1 MPSAEKIQHCFTGVG
16 VAGVACIGASAASG
30 IVVLAPVGV
39 LLSVAGFAKKYIPR
53 GDGKCNLE
61 KQTKFIEGS
70 GKFIDAKDEDDKPI
84 KVYCGEKGVLGLPLA
99 EDAGSDGL
107 KAKPQVDGMGLVS
120 SVSPDVKTIYD
131 ILFGRDSNDKRLAL
145 GRCVRMHTFKD
156 AMKDGKPNPKP
167 TIVDVPGEWATITF
181 KEMKRQARAVGSFLR
196 GECGIGPKEK
206 IAIWSGNCVEW
217 LLSDIACAVFNYTS
231 VSVYDSLGPDA
242 ASFIVA
248 DSGAQVLVV
257 EEKCLKRVP
266 ALLDDE
272 IYKGNAGSDLKVIL
286 YIGKGDDET
295 QKTLESRGLKVVA
308 FDKAAKCEKIIPDTP
323 PAPEDIATIMYTSG
337 TTGNPK
343 GVMLAHL
350 NLVATISMID
360 LTPSI
365 TLRPDDVHLSY
376 LPLAHIFERLVAMG
390 VLFKGASVYFA
401 SAGARNLLADL
412 SVVRPTVFIGVP
424 KVYENVRDAVARK
437 MTGAKKKLFQSAL
450 ACKSADLETGCGHS
464 PIWDML
470 VFSKTKKALGGR
482 VRFCVTGGAPISK
495 DTLQFVECALAPV
508 VQGYGATETSAASTL
523 TMAFDPVAGDVGPPL
538 GTAAIRLVD
547 VPEMN
552 YYSGEATVYTD
563 AKAKEAFSNGRA
575 KSGGE
580 VWIGGPGVSTGYYD
594 PAENGLKKDVPS
606 NKMASKTKED
616 FFVEDGWSWF
626 KTGDIGSWTD
636 RGCLKIV
643 DRKKNIFKTSV
654 GEYVPVEEVEKTF
667 QDNCQFADFV
677 FLPKETKV
685 AYVAVVVVVSDSIGS
700 VMKWA
705 KENGIEGDEKAVIA
719 SDQFKEQ
726 LHKDFEAAA
735 KAKKLQ
741 RFLWVAKKH
750 IHADYQAPG
759 YQEEWVNGVECA
771 NGQKEQLLTA
781 TFKPRRAQLDQYFA
795 PIFPKLYPDRPD
807 DHILP

>member
-1 MPSAEKIQHCFTGVG
+1 MVSAEKIQLVFTGVG
-16 VAGVACIGASAASG
+16 VTGIVCIGVSVAG
-30 IVVLAPVGV
+30 GYKILAPVGV
-39 LLSVAGFAKKYIPR
+39 LLSVAGFAKKYAPR

-61 KQTKFIEGS
+61 SQTRFIKDSGS
-70 GKFIDAKDEDDKPI
+70 FMDAKDEDDKPI
-84 KVYCGEKGVLGLPLA
+84 KVYCGEKGVLGLPFS
-99 EDAGSDGL
+99 EDAGTEGVT
-107 KAKPQVDGMGLVS
+107 AKPQLDDLGLVS

-131 ILFGRDSNDKRLAL
+131 LIFGRSCNDGRPAL
-145 GRCVRMHTFKD
+145 GRCVKMHTFKD

-196 GECGIGPKEK
+196 GECGIGQKEK
-206 IAIWSGNCVEW
+206 VAIWSSNCVEW
-217 LLSDIACAVFNYTS
+217 LVADLTCAVFNFTS

-242 ASFIVA
+242 ASYIVA
-248 DSGAQVLVV
+248 DSGSQVLIV

-266 ALLDDE
+266 AMLDDE
-272 IYKGNAGSDLKVIL
+272 TYKNNKGSDLKVVL
-286 YIGKGDDET
+286 YLGKGDDET
-295 QKTLESRGLKVVA
+295 RKTLESRGLKVFA
-308 FDKAAKCEKIIPDTP
+308 FEEATKCEKILDDTP
-323 PAPEDIATIMYTSG
+323 PTDKDISTIMYTSG
-337 TTGNPK
+337 TTGAPK

-365 TLRPDDVHLSY
+365 SLRSDDLHLSY
-376 LPLAHIFERLVAMG
+376 LPLAHIFERLCSLG
-390 VLFKGASVYFA
+390 VLFKGGSIYFA
-401 SAGARNLLADL
+401 SSGARNLLADL
-412 SVVRPTVFIGVP
+412 SVVRPTLFAGVP

-437 MTGAKKKLFQSAL
+437 MTGAKKTLFQTAL
-450 ACKSADLETGCGHS
+450 ACKAADLETGCGYS

-482 VRFCVTGGAPISK
+482 VRFCVSGGAPISK

-552 YYSGEATVYTD
+552 YYSGAATVYKD
-563 AKAKEAFSNGRA
+563 AKAKEAFANGQA

-594 PAENGLKKDVPS
+594 PSVNGLKKDVPT
-606 NKMASKTKED
+606 NKMSSKSKEE

-626 KTGDIGSWTD
+626 KTGDIGTWTD

-643 DRKKNIFKTSV
+643 DRKKNIFKTSL
-654 GEYVPVEEVEKTF
+654 GEYVPVEEVEKVF
-667 QDNCQFADFV
+667 QDNCQYADFV

-685 AYVAVVVVVSDSIGS
+685 AYVAVCVVVSDSIGT

-705 KENGIEGDEKAVIA
+705 KENGVEGDEKAVVG
-719 SDQFKEQ
+719 SEKFRER
-726 LHKDFEAAA
+726 LHQDFEAAA
-735 KAKKLQ
+735 KDKKMQ
-741 RFLWVAKKH
+741 RFLWVAKKN
-750 IHADYQAPG
+750 IHAEYHAPG
-759 YQEEWVNGVECA
+759 YQEDWVSGVECA

-781 TFKPRRAQLDQYFA
+781 TFKPRRAQLDQFFA
-795 PIFPKLYPDRPD
+795 PVFPKIYPDRPK
-807 DHILP
+807 DHVLP